1 MMLLETLMNMMC
13 RSLIRWH
20 FLGLGG
26 LGTRVNRKRLT
37 PVFGHGLRPDAS
49 AFVTI
54 SIFLRFLFKP
64 VNRLSRPSLSVLIHQ
79 NRQLIN
85 MLTLRDYTMKNLI
98 AALVAGLFAVSAF
111 AAGHSAAPAAPAKA
125 AAPAASATPATPA
138 TSAAASADAPKAK
151 KEKKEKKEK
160 KAKKTKE
167 AKADAAPASK

>member
-1 MMLLETLMNMMC
+1 VPIAAPLA
-13 RSLIRWH
+13 
-20 FLGLGG
+20 FLGSW
-26 LGTRVNRKRLT
+26 RPWYASEPEKLT
-37 PVFGHGLRPDAS
+37 PVLPVFGHGLRPDAS

-125 AAPAASATPATPA
+125 AAPAAAAPAASATPATPA
-138 TSAAASADAPKAK
+138 TPAAASADAPKAK